1 MQIYEIT
8 WGKQE
13 KETLWV
19 LSQTQLPRI
28 QLSVRKLSIKVIISS
43 LSCDFI
49 NSYLQ
54 LTVFNLNDRDK
65 SLLNTV
71 CMLSCSSH
79 VRLFATLWTIT
90 HHAPLSIR
98 FSREEYW
105 SGLPC
110 PSPVDLPNPG
120 IKPAPLMSPALAGRF
135 STTNAT
141 WEAKIISFS
150 GKQFS

>member
-54 LTVFNLNDRDK
+54 LTVFNLNDK
-65 SLLNTV
+65 
-71 CMLSCSSH
+71 
-79 VRLFATLWTIT
+79 
-90 HHAPLSIR
+90 
-98 FSREEYW
+98 
-105 SGLPC
+105 G
-110 PSPVDLPNPG
+110 
-120 IKPAPLMSPALAGRF
+120 
-135 STTNAT
+135 
-141 WEAKIISFS
+141 
-150 GKQFS
+150 